1 VRRGIEWRRQTTVG
15 ESQDGLIIR
24 RLAPGDAVALA
35 EFYNGLS
42 ERSRRTFRPLG
53 WTTNVETCAEIVR
66 DNLARGPLAG
76 EDQGGPV
83 PEDEPGDGGKYDLL
97 ALSGTQVVGWSFV
110 WNLNSDEPVFG
121 LGIADAYQ
129 GQGLG
134 AALMDRVLGTA
145 QSLGVRVLYLT
156 VVQDNYVAWQMYERR
171 GFRRTGE
178 FVGEDGLAYF
188 KMARAAR
195 EMG

>member
-1 VRRGIEWRRQTTVG
+1 MVG
-15 ESQDGLIIR
+15 ESQNGLIIR

-53 WTTNVETCAEIVR
+53 WTTNVEACADIVR
-66 DNLARGPLAG
+66 DNIARDNIARGPLAG
-76 EDQGGPV
+76 ERLVGEDPSSPV
-83 PEDEPGDGGKYDLL
+83 PEDAPGDGGKYDLL

-110 WNLNSDEPVFG
+110 WNLNSGEPVLG

-134 AALMDRVLGTA
+134 AALMDRVLGIA
-145 QSLGVRVLYLT
+145 QSLGVRALYLT
-156 VVQDNYVAWQMYERR
+156 VVQDNHVAWQMYERR
-171 GFRRTGE
+171 GFRRTDE

-188 KMARAAR
+188 KMARATS